1 MPEER
6 VREEERVGRRGP
18 GPGESVGSMAGG
30 IVAVIAGILAIVGLA
45 GIYPLSLV
53 SLATIGIGI
62 AFLLDGVAVVKRLSG
77 LVQDASDGRIR
88 MAELGPGTTGET
100 LAGITG
106 IALGI
111 LAFAGVAPVVLTLC
125 AAVVFGAALVIG
137 SRTRSLMHGIMG
149 TYRAEHQIANPV
161 IFGTT
166 ALQVLLGLSI
176 FILAIIG
183 LGNVVPL
190 TLGLVS
196 LLVAAV
202 ALVLT
207 NPVLVSRVGP
217 ALQP

>member
-1 MPEER
+1 
-6 VREEERVGRRGP
+6 
-18 GPGESVGSMAGG
+18 MAGG
-30 IVAVIAGILAIVGLA
+30 IIAVIAGILAIVGLA

-53 SLATIGIGI
+53 SLATIGIGA
-62 AFLLDGVAVVKRLSG
+62 AFLLDGFAVVKRLSG
-77 LVQDASDGRIR
+77 LVREASEGRIR
-88 MAELGPGTTGET
+88 MAELSSGTTGET

-111 LAFAGVAPVVLTLC
+111 LAFAGVVPVVLTLC
-125 AAVVFGAALVIG
+125 AAVVFGAALMIG

-149 TYRAEHQIANPV
+149 TYRAEHHIANPMV
-161 IFGTT
+161 FGTT
-166 ALQVLLGLSI
+166 ALQVLLGLCV

-183 LGNVVPL
+183 LGDVAPL
-190 TLGLVS
+190 TLSLVS
-196 LLVAAV
+196 MLVAAA